1 MTATPA
7 HNKALHTR
15 ALLLSYFTVGYNL
28 VEGIVSIT
36 AGLLAG
42 SGALVGFGFDSFIE
56 SLSGSVMI
64 WRFRKGAELS
74 EAEEERIEKTA
85 TKLVSVTFFILGAY
99 VLYES
104 ISSLLNREIPERSLL
119 GVVVTVLSILVMPAL
134 AYLKY
139 QTGKKL
145 NSKSLIADS
154 KQTLICVLLSLVTL
168 LGLGLNY
175 FFNFWQADPI
185 AGILIAL
192 YLWKEGYEAFRGE
205 GDTA

>member
-1 MTATPA
+1 MTANPI
-7 HNKALHTR
+7 HDKSLHTR
-15 ALLLSYFTVGYNL
+15 ALHLSYFTVGYNL

-74 EAEEERIEKTA
+74 EAEEERIENIA

-104 ISSLLNREIPERSLL
+104 ITSLINSEIPERSLIGRGDYCTFHFGYAGA
-119 GVVVTVLSILVMPAL
+119 GVFEVSNRKKTKKQKLDRRQ
-134 AYLKY
+134 
-139 QTGKKL
+139 QTNTDLCPVIGCHP
-145 NSKSLIADS
+145 SR
-154 KQTLICVLLSLVTL
+154 
-168 LGLGLNY
+168 
-175 FFNFWQADPI
+175 
-185 AGILIAL
+185 AGIELLFPFLAGRSDSRHSDSAL
-192 YLWKEGYEAFRGE
+192 SMERGIR
-205 GDTA
+205 GISGRK